1 MTERKIDMNMIDEYI
16 VLKGEIDKAKE
27 ELEILADKIKSQGA
41 GTYEGK
47 LGKVAVTRVAGRK
60 LTKWELVCAA
70 AKVPQKIVDQYT
82 TVGEQT
88 LRITIKP

>member
-1 MTERKIDMNMIDEYI
+1 MTERKLKMNLIDEYLS
-16 VLKGEIDKAKE
+16 LKKEVDAAKE
-27 ELEILADKIKSQGA
+27 ELEILADKIKSQGT

-47 LGKVAVTRVAGRK
+47 LGKVAVTQVAGRK

>member
-1 MTERKIDMNMIDEYI
+1 MNLIDEYI

-27 ELEILADKIKSQGA
+27 ELEKLADKIKSQGV
-41 GTYEGK
+41 GLHEGK
-47 LGKVAVTRVAGRK
+47 LGKVAVTQVSGRK
-60 LTKWELVCAA
+60 LTKWDLVCAA

>member
-1 MTERKIDMNMIDEYI
+1 MNLIDEYI
-16 VLKGEIDKAKE
+16 VLKSELDKAKD
-27 ELEILADKIKSQGA
+27 ELEKLADRIKSQGV
-41 GTYEGK
+41 GLHEGK
-47 LGKVAVTRVAGRK
+47 LGKVAVTQVAGRK

>member
-1 MTERKIDMNMIDEYI
+1 MNLVDEYI
-16 VLKGEIDKAKE
+16 VLKSELDKVKE

-47 LGKVAVTRVAGRK
+47 LGKVAVTQVAGRK

>member
-1 MTERKIDMNMIDEYI
+1 MNLIDEYI

-27 ELEILADKIKSQGA
+27 ELEKLADKIKSQGV
-41 GTYEGK
+41 GLHEGN
-47 LGKVAVTRVAGRK
+47 LGKVAVTQVAGRK
-60 LTKWELVCAA
+60 LTKWELVCAAA

>member
-1 MTERKIDMNMIDEYI
+1 MNLIDEYI

-27 ELEILADKIKSQGA
+27 ELEKLADQIKSQGV
-41 GTYEGK
+41 GLHEGK
-47 LGKVAVTRVAGRK
+47 LGKVAVTQVAGRK

-82 TVGEQT
+82 TVGEQN

>member
-1 MTERKIDMNMIDEYI
+1 MNLIDEYI

-27 ELEILADKIKSQGA
+27 ELEILAGKIKSQGV
-41 GTYEGK
+41 GLHEGK
-47 LGKVAVTRVAGRK
+47 LGKVAVTQVAGRK

>member
-1 MTERKIDMNMIDEYI
+1 MNLIDEYI
-16 VLKGEIDKAKE
+16 VLKGELDKAKE
-27 ELEILADKIKSQGA
+27 ELETLADKIKSQGV
-41 GTYEGK
+41 GLHEGK
-47 LGKVAVTRVAGRK
+47 LGKVAVTQVAGRK

>member
-1 MTERKIDMNMIDEYI
+1 MNLIDEYI

-27 ELEILADKIKSQGA
+27 ELETLADKIKSQGV
-41 GTYEGK
+41 GLHEGK
-47 LGKVAVTRVAGRK
+47 LGKVAVTQVAGRK

>member
-1 MTERKIDMNMIDEYI
+1 MNLIDEYI

-27 ELEILADKIKSQGA
+27 ELEILADKIKSQGV
-41 GTYEGK
+41 GLHEGK
-47 LGKVAVTRVAGRK
+47 LGKVAVTQVAGRK

>member
-1 MTERKIDMNMIDEYI
+1 MNLIDEYI
-16 VLKGEIDKAKE
+16 VLKGEIDKAKD
-27 ELEILADKIKSQGA
+27 ELEKLADRIKSQGV
-41 GTYEGK
+41 GLHEGK
-47 LGKVAVTRVAGRK
+47 LGKVAVTQVAGRK